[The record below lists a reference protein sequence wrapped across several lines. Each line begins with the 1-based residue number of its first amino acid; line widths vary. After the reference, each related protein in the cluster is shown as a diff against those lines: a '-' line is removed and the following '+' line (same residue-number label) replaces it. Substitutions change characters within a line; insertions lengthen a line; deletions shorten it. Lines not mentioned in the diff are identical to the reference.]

1 MRATGQFSSLVRNM
15 GKKTSILSKEKRDGI
30 KFLLFNKQHS
40 KRTAPHLVVFMMSY
54 AWRVYEVILIL

>member
-54 AWRVYEVILIL
+54 A